1 MGCRSETRRT
11 AARTTGALRPNRRCR
26 HSRRRSRSCRTPP
39 KTAPRVA
46 DTRPSTIA
54 AYPGS
59 SPSDRA
65 TAAIAVW
72 RTRFP
77 SAPPES
83 EAPRESAPP
92 NRRKRPP
99 PLRQDK
105 IRVNLT
111 PSPWKI
117 CAKRL
122 IYLAHTWIMSCG
134 VVAGGWVGVEMP
146 EFDVEAFVSKLERL
160 GVKLTSVPL
169 ADGKV
174 RINRWRMLNAGNNNQ
189 QIQDLWNV
197 QIGENQAH
205 IDLLAAYLAHTAPPV
220 TASRMN
226 VSRAMAG
233 LEAGAPNPG
242 LGSADAPA

>member
-46 DTRPSTIA
+46 DMRPSTIA

-92 NRRKRPP
+92 NRWKRPP
-99 PLRQDK
+99 PPRQDK

-111 PSPWKI
+111 PSPWLK
-117 CAKRL
+117 AERAEL
-122 IYLAHTWIMSCG
+122 EVTLG
-134 VVAGGWVGVEMP
+134 E
-146 EFDVEAFVSKLERL
+146 LERQRASFACSDDRPAL
-160 GVKLTSVPL
+160 V
-169 ADGKV
+169 A
-174 RINRWRMLNAGNNNQ
+174 N
-189 QIQDLWNV
+189 
-197 QIGENQAH
+197 
-205 IDLLAAYLAHTAPPV
+205 PPSV
-220 TASRMN
+220 TAASSTFEKVALFRRLFVGRPDVFPVRWEN
-226 VSRAMAG
+226 RKTGRSG
-233 LEAGAPNPG
+233 Y
-242 LGSADAPA
+242 APACANEWVKGICGKPQIKCGQCPHQAFIPVSDDIIEKHLRGG